1 MGNTSLRQQYHDVP
15 LLHLGTS
22 PHTPCVGACSS
33 YAHSPAA
40 TSATS
45 SPVVCSGVS
54 RRGGISGGE
63 LQILYC
69 LHCCA
74 VCVWYEYLICNSTSY
89 HLTYINITCI
99 TDLSNFFGISI
110 VRYEDTSHELVWST
124 SPQSVHEVR
133 FNNCCRI
140 SWCAILYQSH
150 WNVKLSVHRV
160 TALWKITYKT
170 HRWT

>member
-110 VRYEDTSHELVWST
+110 VSEDWVMNWFAPLPHNMCIKFVLIIV
-124 SPQSVHEVR
+124 V
-133 FNNCCRI
+133 
-140 SWCAILYQSH
+140 
-150 WNVKLSVHRV
+150 LSVGMLFPINHIE
-160 TALWKITYKT
+160 T
-170 HRWT
+170 